1 MRKPSRAFNKRF
13 YTVAGFLVATREI
26 YDHLDDILAARR
38 WGRIS
43 RAFAEKIMLAVTKG
57 RPAQNSSLAR
67 ELGVL
72 FLGVTL
78 VPLGAVAWG
87 ANRLLSRLVIRR
99 EAFEN

>member
-1 MRKPSRAFNKRF
+1 M
-13 YTVAGFLVATREI
+13 
-26 YDHLDDILAARR
+26 
-38 WGRIS
+38 
-43 RAFAEKIMLAVTKG
+43 
-57 RPAQNSSLAR
+57 
-67 ELGVL
+67 GVL